1 VGNETGSGQVLATP
15 VAIVGG
21 GVMGSAIA
29 SGLVAQG
36 WVDVAVV
43 ERMATRREQLA
54 SEPGLRVTG
63 EVADA
68 VPRARVVVLAV
79 KPKDAD
85 GALDGLAPLLAD
97 GALLISICAGVTLA
111 RLASHLP
118 AGIPAIR
125 VIPNTPAQ
133 IGQGMTAVSPGPDV
147 SDDQLAL
154 ANRLLEAVGRTV
166 VLPETLQDAATAVS
180 GSGPA
185 YVFYLAEAMI
195 EAGVQ
200 LGLTRAES
208 TEMVVQTILGSAQLL
223 ALGEHPT
230 VLRERVTS
238 PGGTTAAAIRQLDA
252 HATRAAVADA
262 IQAAHDVSRG

>member
-1 VGNETGSGQVLATP
+1 MGTPAGQGQGLSAP
-15 VAIVGG
+15 VTIVGG

-36 WVDVAVV
+36 WTGVTVV
-43 ERMATRREQLA
+43 ERLAARREQLA
-54 SEPGLRVTG
+54 SQYGLRVTG
-63 EVADA
+63 EPADA
-68 VPRARVVVLAV
+68 VPHAHVVVLVV

-85 GALDGLAPLLAD
+85 AALGAITPLLQPGALVV
-97 GALLISICAGVTLA
+97 SMCAGVTIA
-111 RLASHLP
+111 RLRAQLP
-118 AGIPAIR
+118 DRTPVVR

-133 IGQGMTAVSPGPDV
+133 IGQGMTAISPGPDI
-147 SDDQLAL
+147 SDEQLAL
-154 ANRLLEAVGRTV
+154 ASRLLGAVGDTV
-166 VLPETLQDAATAVS
+166 VLPEALQDAATAVS

-200 LGLTRAES
+200 LGLTRVDA
-208 TEMVVQTILGSAQLL
+208 TQMVVQTIAGSAQLL
-223 ALGEHPT
+223 AQGEHPT

-252 HATRAAVADA
+252 HAARAAIADA
-262 IQAAHDVSRG
+262 IWAAHDVSRG